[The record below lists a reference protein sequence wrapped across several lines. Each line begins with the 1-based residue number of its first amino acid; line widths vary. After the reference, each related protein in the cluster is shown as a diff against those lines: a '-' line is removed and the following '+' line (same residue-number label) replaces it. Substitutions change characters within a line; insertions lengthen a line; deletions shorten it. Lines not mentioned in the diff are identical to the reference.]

1 MPDWTNEAIR
11 GSHTIP
17 GFEFADGGRLDLTLG
32 YHTLGRLDEDR
43 TNAVLLLHGTTGSG
57 QQFLAPNMADALF
70 ASGAPLDVARYF
82 VILPDAIGHGASSRP
97 SDGLGPDFPR
107 YGYGDIVTANHNL
120 VTEGLGIGRLR
131 LVLGTSMG
139 GMQTWMW
146 GERYPA
152 MAQALMAVASLPE
165 RGAGRNL
172 LWRRMLIDLIRS
184 DPAYRDGRYELQPAS
199 VGQAMTLFSLMV
211 ASPAR
216 LAEEISSIEEADA
229 RIVATQSDAV
239 ASEDANDVIWEFA
252 ASYDYDPGPQLEAIE
267 APFLAVNFADDE
279 LNPVQLGVLEEAI
292 SRVARGR
299 SIIVPAGASSRGHQ
313 SLRLAEIWSNH
324 VAELLEQTAG

>member
-1 MPDWTNEAIR
+1 MPDFNDQATT
-11 GSHTIP
+11 GSHIIP

-32 YHTLGRLDEDR
+32 YHTLGRLNEGR

-82 VILPDAIGHGASSRP
+82 VILPDGIGHGGASRP
-97 SDGLGPDFPR
+97 RRGSGPASPQ

-120 VTEGLGIGRLR
+120 VTEGLGIERLR

-146 GERYPA
+146 GERDPA

-165 RGAGRNL
+165 RVAGRNL

-199 VGQAMTLFSLMV
+199 GGQAMTL
-211 ASPAR
+211 
-216 LAEEISSIEEADA
+216 
-229 RIVATQSDAV
+229 
-239 ASEDANDVIWEFA
+239 
-252 ASYDYDPGPQLEAIE
+252 
-267 APFLAVNFADDE
+267 
-279 LNPVQLGVLEEAI
+279 
-292 SRVARGR
+292 
-299 SIIVPAGASSRGHQ
+299 
-313 SLRLAEIWSNH
+313 
-324 VAELLEQTAG
+324 